1 MVPWIFNLG
10 RYPRGLIV
18 TNYLINYQRINYI
31 YYMEKIFE
39 IIVKDKVGN
48 ILTVGQINID
58 NVVASWKDLS
68 LEN

>member
-1 MVPWIFNLG
+1 
-10 RYPRGLIV
+10 
-18 TNYLINYQRINYI
+18 
-31 YYMEKIFE
+31 MEKIFE